1 MQIICKTSLHCLAH
15 FTRCNVL
22 GRTYSFL
29 SLSHSS
35 GHSKLENSLMILG
48 FTSTWSKDDFV
59 PFFLAWLKKV
69 LCHYST
75 WQLIYVYAK
84 GLRRFC
90 FLILLPNALGALN
103 SAYFSCVRQFRV
115 NASAF
120 CLGKN
125 TSKLLIKS
133 IFAYLGNHYLF
144 SGLWDKSGKSNGKK
158 NFNIQIYSLVQF
170 HTGNFTFYK
179 LKMKPWHC
187 RNQCTFLP

>member
-15 FTRCNVL
+15 LPAHVMCWTEPTPF
-22 GRTYSFL
+22 SL
-29 SLSHSS
+29 SLSLPHSS
-35 GHSKLENSLMILG
+35 GHSKLENCLMILG

-69 LCHYST
+69 LCHYSA

-103 SAYFSCVRQFRV
+103 SAYFWCVRQFRV

-120 CLGKN
+120 CLGKKKMSN
-125 TSKLLIKS
+125 LLIKS
-133 IFAYLGNHYLF
+133 IFAYLGDKPLF
-144 SGLWDKSGKSNGKK
+144 VFRVMRKERQ
-158 NFNIQIYSLVQF
+158 IQREE
-170 HTGNFTFYK
+170 TF
-179 LKMKPWHC
+179 
-187 RNQCTFLP
+187 